1 MSAINTNNLNVSYP
15 TPGVNNSTQGFRDNF
30 TSIKNNIDTAKTE
43 ITDLQN
49 KVIVKSGLSGITL
62 NNDMANTLISNA
74 SIRSFRATT
83 FNLGSSIPSA
93 LMIDVSKGDVQY
105 GTIDK
110 DTTISFA
117 GWGPSGTQSNLE
129 IRLTI
134 ANTSAT
140 VYFPDS
146 TFNAGAILT
155 GGMTT
160 TARVL
165 ENYGSNGYPDVNTT
179 YSNQVTAPAGVGEL
193 QYKLATI
200 NCGATLDIYPLNR
213 NQIASRIDLR
223 TPARTG
229 ASGDSP
235 GAICTDGDYLFI
247 CVGPYDGS
255 TPIWGGVAILDVLGT

>member
-30 TSIKNNIDTAKTE
+30 TNIKNNIDTAKVE

-83 FNLGSSIPSA
+83 FNLGTNIPSA

-134 ANTSAT
+134 ANASAT

-165 ENYGSNGYPDVNTT
+165 ENYGSNGYPNVNTT

-200 NCGATLDIYPLNR
+200 NCGQTLDIYPLNR

-223 TPARTG
+223 QPSGKGSR
-229 ASGDSP
+229 GDSA
-235 GAICTDGDYLFI
+235 GGVCTDGANLYV
-247 CVGPYDGS
+247 CVGSYDGS
-255 TPIWGGVAILDVLGT
+255 STIWGYVALYAVP